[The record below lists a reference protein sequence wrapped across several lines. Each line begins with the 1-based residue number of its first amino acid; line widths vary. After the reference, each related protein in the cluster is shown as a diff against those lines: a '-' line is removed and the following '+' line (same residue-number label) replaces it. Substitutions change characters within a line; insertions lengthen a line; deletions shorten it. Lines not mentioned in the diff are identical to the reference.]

1 MSGRGEREADM
12 SRGIRWLAAVILVG
26 GLSVSGCSSGGGY
39 SEIGGDPASVVPIDG
54 PGGLHSMQL
63 SPDAADRI
71 GLKTDK
77 VRPLAGDGHAGGA
90 RLLVVDVAAVL
101 YDQDGATWVYGE
113 TEPLTFQRMP
123 VVVSRVDGNLAV
135 LLSGPA
141 AGTAVAT
148 LGAAELR
155 GSEDGVPGE

>member
-1 MSGRGEREADM
+1 M
-12 SRGIRWLAAVILVG
+12 SRRGRWLAAVIAVGMVG
-26 GLSVSGCSSGGGY
+26 GISVSGCGRGGGD
-39 SEIGGDPASVVPIDG
+39 SEIGGDPASVAAIDG
-54 PGGLHSMQL
+54 PGGLHSIQL
-63 SPDAADRI
+63 SPDAASRI

-77 VRPLAGDGHAGGA
+77 VRPLAAGQVGGA
-90 RLLVVDVAAVL
+90 GLLVVDMAAVL
-101 YDQDGATWVYGE
+101 YDQDGATWVYGQ

-135 LLSGPA
+135 LLSGPPV
-141 AGTAVAT
+141 GTAVAT